1 MKSVNNNNIIKYA
14 FHGDYIHVVAQDL
27 IINLSNG
34 SQIFQEIGKSCQ
46 IQERKPVVIELYG
59 KTKLP
64 SPNLICWLASI
75 YCQTAL
81 SKKRVSFVLNNGWN
95 SSDIQLFEVSVQL
108 RGSQTKIFSSFD
120 NAVVWIKS
128 GNKSHTRSL

>member
-1 MKSVNNNNIIKYA
+1 MKSVNNDNTIKYA

-27 IINLSNG
+27 TISLSNG
-34 SQIFQEIGKSCQ
+34 SLLFQEISKSCQ
-46 IQERKPVVIELYG
+46 GQECRPVVIEMCG

-81 SKKRVSFVLNNGWN
+81 SKKRGLV
-95 SSDIQLFEVSVQL
+95 
-108 RGSQTKIFSSFD
+108 RAK
-120 NAVVWIKS
+120 
-128 GNKSHTRSL
+128 